1 MSNWNIYEVTI
12 TEAQLAAIEPDA
24 LDAGDKEIL
33 LSSGIPD
40 FVEMASDDLAIA
52 KAAMIRRLRQT
63 IKVLP

>member
-1 MSNWNIYEVTI
+1 MNWNIYEVTI
-12 TEAQLAAIEPDA
+12 TEAQLTAIEPDA
-24 LDAGDKEIL
+24 LDAEDKEIL

-40 FVEMASDDLAIA
+40 FVEMASDDPAIA